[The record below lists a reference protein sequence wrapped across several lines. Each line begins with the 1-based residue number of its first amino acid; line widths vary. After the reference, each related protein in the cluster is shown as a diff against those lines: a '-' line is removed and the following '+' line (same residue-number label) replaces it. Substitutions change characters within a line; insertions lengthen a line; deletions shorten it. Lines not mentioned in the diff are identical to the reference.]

1 MPTLLTSNDMH
12 RLALPN
18 HALMAQMT
26 RCRTRSRYV
35 ESRSRALITFSPTTR

>member
-26 RCRTRSRYV
+26 RCLRLG
-35 ESRSRALITFSPTTR
+35 E